1 MAGTTISGL
10 SHPILKN
17 DYASEWMGIE
27 VLALSDGHAT
37 VRMTLRQEML
47 NGFGMAHG
55 GMIFAFAD
63 TAFALACN
71 PATPAPGSETP
82 GPETPASTT
91 PGSTTPGSTTPEAPG
106 AGTPVT
112 GSSGTET
119 PEAARTEA
127 ADAANTTADAAD
139 TITVASGVDINFLKP
154 AFQGQVITAVA
165 DRRSSAGRSGL
176 YDIQIFA
183 ADPGSQLPG
192 ELIAEFRGRS
202 RTIPKTRNKS

>member
-1 MAGTTISGL
+1 MAGLTISGHT
-10 SHPILKN
+10 HPILKD

-27 VLALSDGHAT
+27 VLALDDGHAT
-37 VRMTLRQEML
+37 IRMPLRQEML

-55 GMIFAFAD
+55 GMIFAFGD

-71 PATPAPGSETP
+71 PIHPAPCE
-82 GPETPASTT
+82 E
-91 PGSTTPGSTTPEAPG
+91 
-106 AGTPVT
+106 
-112 GSSGTET
+112 
-119 PEAARTEA
+119 
-127 ADAANTTADAAD
+127 N

-154 AFQGQVITAVA
+154 AFRGQVLTAVA

-183 ADPGSQLPG
+183 ADAGAPAPEGQPSSSSPG

-202 RTIPKTRNKS
+202 RTIPKK

>member
-1 MAGTTISGL
+1 MTEAALSGVT
-10 SHPILKN
+10 HPILEN

-27 VLALSDGHAT
+27 VIALTDGHAT
-37 VRMTLRQEML
+37 IRMTLRQEML

-71 PATPAPGSETP
+71 PVNP
-82 GPETPASTT
+82 GPGDE
-91 PGSTTPGSTTPEAPG
+91 GS
-106 AGTPVT
+106 
-112 GSSGTET
+112 
-119 PEAARTEA
+119 
-127 ADAANTTADAAD
+127 
-139 TITVASGVDINFLKP
+139 ITVAAGVDINFLKP
-154 AFQGQVITAVA
+154 AYRGQVITAVA

-183 ADPGSQLPG
+183 ADPAEPSSPLDAGTPG

-202 RTIPKTRNKS
+202 RTIPKK

>member
-71 PATPAPGSETP
+71 PITPAPGEEDS
-82 GPETPASTT
+82 
-91 PGSTTPGSTTPEAPG
+91 
-106 AGTPVT
+106 
-112 GSSGTET
+112 
-119 PEAARTEA
+119 
-127 ADAANTTADAAD
+127 
-139 TITVASGVDINFLKP
+139 ITVAAGVDINFLKP
-154 AFQGQVITAVA
+154 AYRGQVITAVA

-183 ADPGSQLPG
+183 ANPEAQPDSPLSSGQPG

-202 RTIPKTRNKS
+202 RTIPKK